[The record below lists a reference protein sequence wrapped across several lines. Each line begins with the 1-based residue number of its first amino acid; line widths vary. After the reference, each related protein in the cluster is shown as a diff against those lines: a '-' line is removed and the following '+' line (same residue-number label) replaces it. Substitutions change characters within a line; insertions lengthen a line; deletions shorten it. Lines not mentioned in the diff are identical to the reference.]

1 MTASS
6 VTGKGGGA
14 SGKLTTKE
22 LSALAVGPAIYAAG
36 VAAIV
41 SLLSSP
47 PAEGGTNTV
56 NLPAPL
62 VGGADAYVVLLTTL
76 NGGKTYVTSMDND
89 SDGNFATFDVYVET
103 DCDVMYMVV
112 KKGFRPST
120 K

>member
-36 VAAIV
+36 VAAI
-41 SLLSSP
+41 SDLLASP
-47 PAEGGTNTV
+47 PTEGSTNSVT
-56 NLPAPL
+56 LPIPL

-76 NGGKTYVTSMDND
+76 NGGKAYVTSMDD
-89 SDGNFATFDVYVET
+89 DGDGNFVSFDVSVEA

-112 KKGFRPST
+112 KKGFRPSI